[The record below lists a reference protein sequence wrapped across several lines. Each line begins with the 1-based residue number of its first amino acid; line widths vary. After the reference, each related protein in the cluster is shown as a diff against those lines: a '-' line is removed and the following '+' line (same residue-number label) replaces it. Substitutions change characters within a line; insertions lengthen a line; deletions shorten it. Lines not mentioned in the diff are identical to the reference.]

1 MAKKVC
7 FISYDGMT
15 DPLGQS
21 QVLPYLKNLVAK
33 GHTIHLI
40 SFEKPERF
48 EKFKADIDKICKEA
62 NIVWHPKLYT
72 KKPPILS
79 TVKDIRVMTKTLTE
93 LHKIHPFDILH
104 ARSYISM
111 MAAFP
116 FRNKGL
122 KVLFDMRGFWADER
136 IDGAIWNLK
145 IPVFKWVYNF
155 FKKKEKLWLENSD
168 AIVSLT
174 YAAADYIRLNFK
186 ISDTIQVIPCCT
198 DEMVFKPSGNPINQ
212 SDDLVYVGSLG
223 TWYLLDEMLEF
234 FSIWKEFYPRSKFRF
249 ITLENKDFVLKS
261 ASKFGLKAEDF
272 EIAPAQRHEVASRI
286 EGAAAGIFFLKKS
299 FSKMASSPVKQGE
312 IMTMG
317 LPIFCNTGVGDSS
330 MIIKKYHSGILID
343 EYTKNGYKLAIESYR
358 QERFISDEI
367 KAGAYEYFSLSQG
380 VEKYHRL
387 YESL

>member
-1 MAKKVC
+1 MAKRVC

-21 QVLPYLKNLVAK
+21 QVLPYLKNLVLK
-33 GHTIHLI
+33 GHTIHLL

-48 EKFKADIDKICKEA
+48 EKFKSDIDKICEESG
-62 NIVWHPKLYT
+62 ITWHPHVYT

-79 TVKDIRVMTKTLTE
+79 TLKDIRTMKKVLTKLNGE
-93 LHKIHPFDILH
+93 HRFDILH

-116 FRNKGL
+116 FRKYGL
-122 KVLFDMRGFWADER
+122 KVIFDMRGFWADER
-136 IDGAIWNLK
+136 IDGGIWNVK
-145 IPVFKWVYNF
+145 IPIFKWVYNF
-155 FKKKEKLWLENSD
+155 FKNKEKLWLENTD

-174 YAAADYIRLNFK
+174 YAAADYLHQNYK
-186 ISDTIQVIPCCT
+186 ISKPIQVIPCCT
-198 DEMVFKPSGNPINQ
+198 DEKVFKPTGNTIKPSN
-212 SDDLVYVGSLG
+212 DLVYVGSLG

-234 FSIWKEFYPRSKFRF
+234 FSVWKEYYPNAKFRF
-249 ITLENKDFVLKS
+249 VTLESKEFVINRALQLGLGESDF
-261 ASKFGLKAEDF
+261 D
-272 EIAPAQRHEVASRI
+272 IAPAQRHEVAGRI
-286 EGAAAGIFFLKKS
+286 EGSEAGIFFLKKS

-330 MIIKKYHSGILID
+330 MIIEKYHSGILID
-343 EYTKNGYKLAIESYR
+343 EYTKSAYKNAIENYLKDK
-358 QERFISDEI
+358 FNADEI
-367 KAGAYEYFSLSQG
+367 KAGAYEYFSLAQG
-380 VEKYHRL
+380 VESYHKL